1 MTTILVTG
9 ANRGIGLEFVR
20 QYAQTGADILA
31 CCRKPADAGELKQI
45 ADPTGCTRLFA
56 LDVADPKSIDALK
69 GELGDTPIDVLINNA
84 GVGGPDPQTA
94 DAINYDQWL
103 TTFRVNSMAPLIVAQ
118 TFRDNLRRSHAKKLV
133 TITSGLG
140 SIANSG
146 GGGWYG
152 YRASKA
158 AVNMVM
164 HGLARDWAKDGILV
178 GLFAPGWVRTEM
190 GGRSAPLSPEQSV
203 HNLRQRIDELS
214 AKTSGKFLDHTGE
227 PIPW

>member
-9 ANRGIGLEFVR
+9 ANRGIGLELVR
-20 QYAQTGADILA
+20 QYAQAGTDILA
-31 CCRKPADAGELKQI
+31 CCRKPADARNLKKI
-45 ADPTGCTRLFA
+45 ADQSGRTKLFA
-56 LDVADPKSIDALK
+56 LDVAEPKSIQALK
-69 GELGDTPIDVLINNA
+69 GALGDAPIDILINNA

-94 DAINYDQWL
+94 DAIHYDQWL

-118 TFRDNLRRSHAKKLV
+118 TFHDNLRHSHAKKLV

-164 HGLARDWAKDGILV
+164 HGLARDWAKDSILV
-178 GLFAPGWVRTEM
+178 GIFAPGWVRTDM
-190 GGRSAPLSPEQSV
+190 GGQSAPLSPEQSV
-203 HNLRQRIDELS
+203 RDLRQRIEELS
-214 AKTSGKFLDHTGE
+214 AKTSGKYIDHTGE
-227 PIPW
+227 LIPW